1 MRYMKRYSL
10 KYAMTT
16 LVFFLI
22 LIFTYL
28 YTVKS
33 MNIFNSQKFSQA
45 DFIYIQEDLTNQYRL
60 YKESIKKKS
69 STQITIKFHNIIPAN
84 ASNIEIYSHK
94 ISNYLYIGPYES
106 TLSFP
111 IDDML
116 FEDNGIDSLVISIVD
131 EEDRIS
137 HTIEQEKTFE
147 FWKKNKTL
155 NIWFLPFRKYDEET
169 STSIGYTVS
178 LS

>member
-1 MRYMKRYSL
+1 MKKYSL
-10 KYAMTT
+10 KYAIAI
-16 LVFFLI
+16 LVFLLI
-22 LIFTYL
+22 LTFIYL
-28 YTVKS
+28 YTAKS
-33 MNIFNSQKFSQA
+33 MNAFNSQKFSQA
-45 DFIYIQEDLTNQYRL
+45 DFIYIQEDLTNQYIL
-60 YKESIKKKS
+60 YKESIKRKS
-69 STQITIKFHNIIPAN
+69 STQITIKFHNIIPPN

-131 EEDRIS
+131 GEDRIF

-147 FWKKNKTL
+147 FWKRGRTTHL
-155 NIWFLPFRKYDEET
+155 WFLPFRKYDEET
-169 STSIGYTVS
+169 GTSIGYTVS

>member
-1 MRYMKRYSL
+1 MKKYSL
-10 KYAMTT
+10 KYAIAI
-16 LVFFLI
+16 LVFLLI
-22 LIFTYL
+22 LTFIYL
-28 YTVKS
+28 YTAKS
-33 MNIFNSQKFSQA
+33 MNAFNSQKFSQA
-45 DFIYIQEDLTNQYRL
+45 DFIYIQEDLTNQYIL
-60 YKESIKKKS
+60 YKESIKRKP
-69 STQITIKFHNIIPAN
+69 STQITIKFHNIIPPN

-131 EEDRIS
+131 GEDRIS

-147 FWKKNKTL
+147 FWKRGRTTHL
-155 NIWFLPFRKYDEET
+155 WFLPFRKYDEET
-169 STSIGYTVS
+169 GTSIGYTVS

>member
-1 MRYMKRYSL
+1 MKKYSL
-10 KYAMTT
+10 KYAIAI
-16 LVFFLI
+16 LVFLLI
-22 LIFTYL
+22 LTFIYL
-28 YTVKS
+28 YTAKS
-33 MNIFNSQKFSQA
+33 MNVFNSQKFSQA
-45 DFIYIQEDLTNQYRL
+45 DFIYIQEDLTNQYIL
-60 YKESIKKKS
+60 YKESIKRKP
-69 STQITIKFHNIIPAN
+69 STQITIKFHNIIPPN

-131 EEDRIS
+131 GEDRIS

-147 FWKKNKTL
+147 FWKRGRTTHL
-155 NIWFLPFRKYDEET
+155 WFLPFREYDEET
-169 STSIGYTVS
+169 GTSIGYTVS

>member
-1 MRYMKRYSL
+1 MKKYSL
-10 KYAMTT
+10 KYAIAI
-16 LVFFLI
+16 LVFLLI
-22 LIFTYL
+22 LTFTYL
-28 YTVKS
+28 YTAKS
-33 MNIFNSQKFSQA
+33 MNAFNSQKFSQA
-45 DFIYIQEDLTNQYRL
+45 DFIYIQEDLTNQYIL
-60 YKESIKKKS
+60 YKESIKRKP
-69 STQITIKFHNIIPAN
+69 STQITIKFHNVIPPN

-131 EEDRIS
+131 GEDRIS

-147 FWKKNKTL
+147 FWKRGRTTHL
-155 NIWFLPFRKYDEET
+155 WFLPFREYDEET
-169 STSIGYTVS
+169 GTSIGYTVS

>member
-1 MRYMKRYSL
+1 MKKYSL
-10 KYAMTT
+10 KYAIAI
-16 LVFFLI
+16 LVFLLI
-22 LIFTYL
+22 LNFIYL
-28 YTVKS
+28 YTAKS
-33 MNIFNSQKFSQA
+33 MNVFNSQKFSQA
-45 DFIYIQEDLTNQYRL
+45 DFIYIQEDLTNQYIL
-60 YKESIKKKS
+60 YKESIKRKP
-69 STQITIKFHNIIPAN
+69 STQITIKFHNIIPPN

-131 EEDRIS
+131 GEDRIS

-147 FWKKNKTL
+147 FWKRGRTTHL
-155 NIWFLPFRKYDEET
+155 WFLPFREYDEET
-169 STSIGYTVS
+169 GTSIGYTVS

>member
-1 MRYMKRYSL
+1 MKKYSL
-10 KYAMTT
+10 KYAIAI
-16 LVFFLI
+16 LVFLLI
-22 LIFTYL
+22 LTFIYL
-28 YTVKS
+28 YTAKS
-33 MNIFNSQKFSQA
+33 MNAFNSQKFSQA
-45 DFIYIQEDLTNQYRL
+45 DFIYIQEDLTNQYIL
-60 YKESIKKKS
+60 YKESIKRKP
-69 STQITIKFHNIIPAN
+69 STQITIKFHNIIPPN

-131 EEDRIS
+131 GEDRIS

-147 FWKKNKTL
+147 FWKRGRTTHL
-155 NIWFLPFRKYDEET
+155 WFLPFREYDEET
-169 STSIGYTVS
+169 GTSIGYTVS

>member
-10 KYAMTT
+10 KYTMAT
-16 LVFFLI
+16 LVFLLI

-28 YTVKS
+28 YMAKS
-33 MNIFNSQKFSQA
+33 MNAFNSQKFSQA
-45 DFIYIQEDLTNQYRL
+45 DFIHVQEDVTNQYIL
-60 YKESIKKKS
+60 YKEIIKKKP
-69 STQITIKFHNIIPAN
+69 STQVTIKFHNIIPPS

-94 ISNYLYIGPYES
+94 ISNYLYVGPYES
-106 TLSFP
+106 TLRFP
-111 IDDML
+111 IDDIL

-137 HTIEQEKTFE
+137 HTIEQEKTYE
-147 FWKKNKTL
+147 FWRKGRTTHL
-155 NIWFLPFRKYDEET
+155 WFLPFRTYDEET
-169 STSIGYTVS
+169 GTSIGYTVS